1 MEDKKWKKKTILWIG
16 LLYKLTKKEEKMKNE
31 MIKNK
36 NIKENGWNRE
46 TRLKDIPEE
55 WIVRRSNEDKEKYN
69 GITTKKGR

>member
-55 WIVRRSNEDKEKYN
+55 WIVRRRNEDKEKYN